1 MRSAEETQ
9 RLSKAAR
16 FEDKLQRPKNQL
28 SVLRLLQILT
38 VKEVYGAQE
47 QIALIEA
54 GFRKLQEANAA
65 EGVQNEA
72 IEKQLDELRKDNEGF
87 HQLLSEAEAT
97 AKDSKD
103 NLESLRQKVSDEYF
117 GLTADN
123 ARFSKDIR
131 TLNKQI
137 DRHWEKV
144 GSVQRAIE
152 YFGSKLPRSHE
163 EIIKLSDTL
172 ARLEPMVTSMH
183 EKLDGVSTLASDQK
197 EALVETIND
206 QARIRH
212 FLDAFVP
219 RQDKFFQFL
228 EKLSE
233 MNSPALSTESLL
245 ETIATRGDRQRSQSI
260 SLGSQPPLKA
270 LQMLEQYNHFR
281 SSYRLKRPKSDV
293 RFIRSYLKKL
303 DFKAAWLIQTKLHEE
318 YSDLV
323 DILDNPEKSNKTD
336 VVIFISLDKLCWDQV
351 KLIMHR
357 INGKELFDLLE
368 AEHVQLDIPVPR
380 KRPGLRPKRRR
391 TIYGP

>member
-233 MNSPALSTESLL
+233 MNSPALSTGKDELKINS
-245 ETIATRGDRQRSQSI
+245 RGLGLTSSRARI
-260 SLGSQPPLKA
+260 SL
-270 LQMLEQYNHFR
+270 R
-281 SSYRLKRPKSDV
+281 D
-293 RFIRSYLKKL
+293 
-303 DFKAAWLIQTKLHEE
+303 
-318 YSDLV
+318 YS
-323 DILDNPEKSNKTD
+323 
-336 VVIFISLDKLCWDQV
+336 
-351 KLIMHR
+351 H
-357 INGKELFDLLE
+357 
-368 AEHVQLDIPVPR
+368 
-380 KRPGLRPKRRR
+380 
-391 TIYGP
+391 